1 VKVFNFHHPFAIRS
15 QGREQIAIMSIP
27 NNNNDNNNNRRSRTT
42 SSNSEGG
49 HGPLL
54 SASLG
59 SYGSISSSSSPP
71 LSLGGPSGSH
81 TPQHVVV
88 IEGPP
93 ATVPSQGMVSVSPLF
108 HHGRP
113 PQQQRQQRQNQ
124 KPYLIPPTQDTN
136 KSIKKKTGNAI
147 QHSEETTGLL
157 LPASQD
163 PTSPPLQR
171 RTSNTFCVP
180 TCCKTNEEDDDD
192 DDDEDDLSNEENDDD
207 NDDDGGASLL
217 SSKDRLLQQ
226 TERFDLNHSPERGY
240 RATEMNFLSMKR
252 PHMRAMH
259 ASWICF
265 FASNFVQ
272 YAMAPLLPQLQT
284 SFHLTK
290 RDIWLTNGW
299 MMMGGVPMRFILGP
313 LCDTYGPRQVMVWML
328 VLCAIPCALS
338 GLVVMNLFT
347 LILVRVMMGAM
358 DAFVPCQC
366 WITSHFVREVGGTIM
381 AIAGGLG
388 ASGSG
393 VTQLVVGVIF
403 DFTVYQLN
411 GGKDQHPHHHNSTK
425 YKETEDLAW
434 RITLLVPAAFA
445 FLIAYLSYKYSDD
458 CPLGN
463 FMDVKKAG
471 LMMQR
476 SAVDSFRSGIYNFNS
491 WLLFLQY
498 AGSAGVDCTMCN
510 GCAIYF
516 HAVYSKSIATSGAIA
531 FLYGISAVYARG
543 LGGYISDRLY
553 DNFALRGRLYIHFIC
568 MLAQGML
575 NIWFSR
581 TADLQSSLIIMVV
594 FSVLVQVSAT
604 KYICG

>member
-1 VKVFNFHHPFAIRS
+1 
-15 QGREQIAIMSIP
+15 MSIP
-27 NNNNDNNNNRRSRTT
+27 NNNNNIRRSRTT
-42 SSNSEGG
+42 VGNSEGG
-49 HGPLL
+49 HSPFL

-71 LSLGGPSGSH
+71 PSLGDGGGGNAQSSH
-81 TPQHVVV
+81 KPQHVVV
-88 IEGPP
+88 VIERPP

-113 PQQQRQQRQNQ
+113 PQQQRRQQ
-124 KPYLIPPTQDTN
+124 KPYLIPPTQDN
-136 KSIKKKTGNAI
+136 KSIQKEGNSI
-147 QHSEETTGLL
+147 QHSKETTGLL
-157 LPASQD
+157 LPSQD
-163 PTSPPLQR
+163 PPPPASRR

-180 TCCKTNEEDDDD
+180 TCCTSNKDDDD
-192 DDDEDDLSNEENDDD
+192 DDDKDDLSCEDDDENDE
-207 NDDDGGASLL
+207 DGGASLL

-226 TERFDLNHSPERGY
+226 TERFDLTHSPERGY

-259 ASWICF
+259 ASWICL
-265 FASNFVQ
+265 FASTFVQ

-284 SFHLTK
+284 SFHLSK

-299 MMMGGVPMRFILGP
+299 MMIGGVPMRFILGP

-347 LILVRVMMGAM
+347 LIVVRVIMGAM

-411 GGKDQHPHHHNSTK
+411 DGKGHHPHHNGTQ
-425 YKETEDLAW
+425 YEETEDLAW

-445 FLIAYLSYKYSDD
+445 LGIAYLSYKYSDD

-463 FMDVKKAG
+463 FIDVKKAG

-498 AGSAGVDCTMCN
+498 AGSSGVDCTMCN

-581 TADLQSSLIIMVV
+581 TTDLQSSLIIMVV
-594 FSVLVQVSAT
+594 FSVLVQVSVAQ
-604 KYICG
+604 KHICV